1 LSCEGG
7 AIHPKREVVSQVC
20 TIRKRA
26 TLAVLLPIAWL
37 VVLIS
42 VSGTSSIG
50 IASAQMVNPPETT
63 AAQTDSLTAAFFL
76 LRYDYELLTAKAE
89 ADSVTYEIRMSYL
102 EYSHRRQVWTVM
114 GTAAV
119 MLVLFFATRR
129 LD

>member
-1 LSCEGG
+1 M
-7 AIHPKREVVSQVC
+7 C

-26 TLAVLLPIAWL
+26 TLALIYPLLWVAVLT
-37 VVLIS
+37 S
-42 VSGTSSIG
+42 VCAMSSTG